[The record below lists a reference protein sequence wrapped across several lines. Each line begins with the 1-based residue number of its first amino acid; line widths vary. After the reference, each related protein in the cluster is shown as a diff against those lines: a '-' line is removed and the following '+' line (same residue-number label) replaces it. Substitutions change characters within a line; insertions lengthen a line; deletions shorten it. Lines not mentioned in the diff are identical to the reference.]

1 MSRTTDLST
10 ILFPVELRP
19 VGYIPSGTEAEPS
32 PNGADEESA
41 PEEFESIDQYKAV
54 VRGDNGTVFAV
65 VSSRYEL
72 LHNSRA
78 LDLGKKAFEHLFPE
92 ASAADFI
99 VFDLHSTKTGSACH
113 IDLIHKTYSTDVWE
127 QETWLPFLRV
137 SNSYNRSR
145 ALGFDFGFVRK
156 LCNNGVIFR
165 KETIQARFY
174 HTKGELEIDLAQDKS
189 FLRLKEL
196 EAEFATHM
204 KNLRKMTVHGQYL
217 LPLSI
222 FLLGLDFDLTTSNV
236 KKREDEEKRL
246 GDVVV
251 TLNALIGRYVAQL
264 GSTAYTAMNAA
275 TDLATHSPATAG
287 RFATSATLQ
296 EQIGERSSAFLNL
309 QGNPQTRKIEE
320 ILAKQL
326 LLVG

>member
-1 MSRTTDLST
+1 MSRNTDLST

-19 VGYIPSGTEAEPS
+19 VGYIPSGPDAKSS
-32 PNGADEESA
+32 PEESGEESD
-41 PEEFESIDQYKAV
+41 PEAFESINQYKAV

-113 IDLIHKTYSTDVWE
+113 IDLIHKTYSSDVWE

-156 LCNNGVIFR
+156 LCSNGVIFR

-174 HTKGELEIDLAQDKS
+174 HTKGELEVDLAQDKS

-196 EAEFATHM
+196 ESQFAAHM
-204 KNLRKMTVHGQYL
+204 KGLREATVDGQYL

-222 FLLGLDFDLTTSNV
+222 FLLGLDFDLGASNPR
-236 KKREDEEKRL
+236 KNGEERKRL
-246 GDVVV
+246 SDVVDS
-251 TLNALIGRYVAQL
+251 LNGLIANYVGEL
-264 GSTAYTAMNAA
+264 GNSAYTAMNAA

-287 RFATSATLQ
+287 RFATSAALQ
-296 EQIGERSSAFLNL
+296 EQVGERSAEFLSL
-309 QGNPQTRKIEE
+309 LSKPHKGRIED